1 MPGTASLRDQSDQ
14 CDATTQQDYKYYCG
28 AVTPPGPPRS
38 WRGSTCR
45 NEFRRRCI
53 IRAEGSH
60 TSYTVRNMQQLSE
73 VENTQLG
80 VAAGVI
86 EVTCMQSVN
95 YLKNAS
101 QQ

>member
-1 MPGTASLRDQSDQ
+1 
-14 CDATTQQDYKYYCG
+14 
-28 AVTPPGPPRS
+28 
-38 WRGSTCR
+38 
-45 NEFRRRCI
+45 
-53 IRAEGSH
+53 
-60 TSYTVRNMQQLSE
+60 MQQLSE